1 MSFIK
6 ETNPKARK
14 NYICD
19 GREQLLIFVDDVDD
33 NLEIEQQI
41 QLCKGIIKDENYVN
55 QTQVEDGI
63 IQNWKSCKNCRET
76 IEKFKLYP
84 TY

>member
-19 GREQLLIFVDDVDD
+19 GREQLLTFVDDVDD

-41 QLCKGIIKDENYVN
+41 QLCKGIIKGENYVN

-63 IQNWKSCKNCRET
+63 IQHWQSCKNCNEV
-76 IEKFKLYP
+76 IHKFKLYP

>member
-19 GREQLLIFVDDVDD
+19 GREQLLTFVDDVDD

-41 QLCKGIIKDENYVN
+41 QLCKGIIKGENYVN
-55 QTQVEDGI
+55 ETQVEDGI
-63 IQNWKSCKNCRET
+63 IQHWKSCKGCHET
-76 IEKFKLYP
+76 IHKFKLYP
-84 TY
+84 KY